1 MSEEKK
7 RTDARNGQNGQNHED
22 VTGTEQQ
29 ESYSFLEETIK
40 PKTISRQKLLQQ
52 FVRVAVYGVILGA
65 FACMGFYALKPK
77 AQNWFKGDPQT
88 VTIPE
93 DEKPEE
99 DTEAADTSEDTEAQE
114 NPVLD
119 QADYEEMLDSLYDTA
134 QTAGK
139 SVVAVSKVSDQE
151 DWDAEATGIVPAV
164 SGVITADN
172 GQELLIFASQSVC
185 EDAEEWAVTFSD
197 GSEHPAALKKRD
209 ANSGFAV
216 FGVAKKEISD
226 VAWKSVKVATLGNSN
241 LMKQGESVIALG
253 NTSGYNAGVS
263 YGIISSNSYSE
274 EFRDGECDVL
284 ATDIPCA
291 ADGTGVLF
299 NLKGE
304 VVGMISSSIWEEK
317 ESNTANAYAISDLKS
332 IIERMANGESVPY
345 VGIYGTTVTG
355 ELQDEGIPA
364 GIYVIDVDPDSPAM
378 EAGIQSGDII
388 CEVNGEVVNNIGN
401 YQKAVLRT
409 KAGDQIKLKGK
420 RQGADDY
427 VSVKFNVT
435 VGTKE

>member
-7 RTDARNGQNGQNHED
+7 RTDARNGQSGQDHKHEI
-22 VTGTEQQ
+22 GTEQQ

-99 DTEAADTSEDTEAQE
+99 NTESSDTAEDSVTQE
-114 NPVLD
+114 NTVLD
-119 QADYEEMLDSLYDTA
+119 QTDYEEMMDSLYDTA
-134 QTAGK
+134 QTAAK

-172 GQELLIFASQSVC
+172 GQELLIFASQSIC
-185 EDAEEWAVTFSD
+185 EDAEEWSVTFSD
-197 GSEHPAALKKRD
+197 GSKHAAVLKKRD

-216 FGVAKKEISD
+216 FGVTKKEISD
-226 VAWKSVKVATLGNSN
+226 IAWKAVKVATLGNSN
-241 LMKQGESVIALG
+241 LVKQGESVIAFG
-253 NTSGYNAGVS
+253 NTAGYNAGVA
-263 YGIISSNSYSE
+263 YGIISSNSYAE

-291 ADGTGVLF
+291 TGGTGVLF

-304 VVGMISSSIWEEK
+304 VIGMISSSIWEEK

-345 VGIYGTTVTG
+345 VGVYGTTVTG
-355 ELQDEGIPA
+355 ELQEEGIPA

-388 CEVNGEVVNNIGN
+388 CEVNGETVTNIGS

-409 KAGDQIKLKGK
+409 KSGDQIKLKGK
-420 RQGADDY
+420 RQGAEDY

>member
-22 VTGTEQQ
+22 VTGIEQQ

-52 FVRVAVYGVILGA
+52 FIRVAVYGVILGA

-114 NPVLD
+114 NQALN

-139 SVVAVSKVSDQE
+139 SVVAVSKMSDQE

-185 EDAEEWAVTFSD
+185 EGAEEWAVTFSD
-197 GSEHPAALKKRD
+197 GSEHPAVLKKKD

-226 VAWKSVKVATLGNSN
+226 VAWKAVKVATLGNSN
-241 LMKQGESVIALG
+241 LMKQGECVIALG
-253 NTSGYNAGVS
+253 NTAGYNAGVS
-263 YGIISSNSYSE
+263 YGVISSNSYSE
-274 EFRDGECDVL
+274 EFRDSECDVL

-304 VVGMISSSIWEEK
+304 VVGMISSSIWEEQ
-317 ESNTANAYAISDLKS
+317 ECNTANAYAISDLKS

-355 ELQDEGIPA
+355 EIQDEGIPA

-378 EAGIQSGDII
+378 EAGIQSGDVI
-388 CEVNGEVVNNIGN
+388 CEVNGEVVTNIRN

-409 KAGDQIKLKGK
+409 KAGNQIKLKGK
-420 RQGADDY
+420 RQGAEDY
-427 VSVKFNVT
+427 VSVQFNVT